1 MERLLRQ
8 VPRTGHAARQGAQN
22 AGAKEVEGHLRDH
35 AGQGALS
42 RLVETQ
48 HSEQTGVRRS
58 KGLASAFR
66 DSISR
71 TAFPGWQNYRNT
83 CAVTP
88 AMRVIEYPL
97 A

>member
-42 RLVETQ
+42 RLVERSTPNRLESAGRKAWRQ
-48 HSEQTGVRRS
+48 HFAIQ
-58 KGLASAFR
+58 
-66 DSISR
+66 SR
-71 TAFPGWQNYRNT
+71 ERHSPVDKTIGTPVLLLLL
-83 CAVTP
+83 CA
-88 AMRVIEYPL
+88 
-97 A
+97 

>member
-48 HSEQTGVRRS
+48 HSEQTGVRRVERP
-58 KGLASAFR
+58 GV
-66 DSISR
+66 SISR
-71 TAFPGWQNYRNT
+71 FD
-83 CAVTP
+83 
-88 AMRVIEYPL
+88 L
-97 A
+97 ANGIPRLTKL

>member
-71 TAFPGWQNYRNT
+71 TAFPG
-83 CAVTP
+83 
-88 AMRVIEYPL
+88 
-97 A
+97 